1 MGVAI
6 AMGAMA
12 AGSALFGSM
21 QQGQQQVT
29 QNAIQRAQFEE
40 QEFQRKMQNQVKNRQ
55 IAKVNAAKW
64 MANRNIAKAAN
75 KARAEEEFWIDY
87 NFNNASGQFSREFSK
102 AHDQIRGVFT
112 SRNVKLNSGTTRAL
126 MRSSIESGQRGMISQ
141 RVSQGNAFLSAERK
155 QQALL
160 ARRDFGYNDQ
170 IPFMPGQLIQQSDSS
185 IMSTALT
192 TGLITGAMSGASA
205 YMGAKQ
211 SQAQTAATQ
220 ASAGA
225 TQNLAW
231 EMGGL
236 AGPSPYQGP

>member
-21 QQGQQQVT
+21 QQGQQQVA
-29 QNAIQRAQFEE
+29 QNAIQRLQFEE
-40 QEFQRKMQNQVKNRQ
+40 QEFNRKMQNQIKNRQ
-55 IAKVNAAKW
+55 IAKTNAAKW
-64 MANRNIAKAAN
+64 MANRNLAKAAN

-87 NFNNASGQFSREFSK
+87 NFKNSSGQFSRDFSK
-102 AHDQIRGVFT
+102 AHSQIRSVFT
-112 SRNVKLNSGTTRAL
+112 SRNIKLNSGTTRAL
-126 MRSSIESGQRGMISQ
+126 MRSSIESGQKGMISQ
-141 RVSQGNAFLSAERK
+141 RVARGNALLTAERK

-160 ARRDFGYNDQ
+160 AKRDFGYNDQ
-170 IPFMPGQLIQQSDSS
+170 IKFMPGQLIQQSDSS

-192 TGLITGAMSGASA
+192 TGLVSGAMAGASA
-205 YMGAKQ
+205 YMGAAQ

-231 EMGGL
+231 QMGGRV
-236 AGPSPYQGP
+236 GPMPYQPG